1 MEIEKLDALANKISD
16 TNKKERPELVPA
28 KGVSHARRK
37 SLVQRFAETF
47 FKTEVKDVKKYI
59 FTDVIVPGILD
70 LGYDMI
76 TKGAAMWFYGDSRVR
91 NKGSN
96 GSGSWTSYGKISV
109 GGQRDDPRPSKARRS
124 SSRVEERTWDDK
136 EDALYVESMMRELL
150 QDYNK
155 VYVAEYRSLA
165 GLDVEPTDWNY
176 GWTNLNE
183 CGVFQVRYN
192 DENGIARRGYTVKL
206 PKVEVLEK

>member
-1 MEIEKLDALANKISD
+1 MEIEKLDALTNKVSE
-16 TNKKERPELVPA
+16 KKERPELTPA
-28 KGVSHARRK
+28 KGVSHARKK
-37 SLVQRFAETF
+37 SLVQRFSETF
-47 FKTEVKDVKKYI
+47 FKTNMQDVKKFI

-91 NKGSN
+91 NKNSN
-96 GSGSWTSYGKISV
+96 GGGTWTSYGKISI
-109 GGQRDDPRPSKARRS
+109 GGRQDDRPSKARRS

-150 QDYNK
+150 QDYKK

-165 GLDVEPTDWNY
+165 GLDVEPTDWNF
-176 GWTNLNE
+176 GWTDLNE